1 MEKYTGYSKKL
12 MRTILILLMVCTI
25 LYAGPVFPK
34 GLISAVGIMG
44 LDYASAGTRVSP
56 EEVQKALDSGVKFLH
71 DYYEAKEFRGML
83 EDWAPIG
90 LCAAGEDLAGPEWS
104 VGGRSAQDAMLAD
117 LSTEGLLKYGRNT
130 DYQRVILNLAALGI
144 DPSNTEG
151 VDYAGVLAQS
161 QLPSGKFADSVG
173 EQVAGE
179 QLVNAQVWGIIA
191 MKAAQ
196 IEGMNDKKAINW
208 LAEHINAD
216 NGYSI
221 DTTAEQSDI
230 DMSGMALIAFA
241 ILGESDS
248 SEPVMKVMEYLKNN
262 QQPSGGFAAWS
273 METSES
279 PAAVIQGLTALGLDP
294 QAERWTTENGSPL
307 RALLD
312 YQQPNGGF
320 AHYEGGGSNLK
331 ATAQAVMALADYI
344 NGASAFQRMAQ
355 GQLQQ
360 SGIFSDMQESH
371 WAYPAVKG
379 LVENSVVNGYPDNT
393 FRPDNPVTRAEFATI
408 LVKGLGLQG
417 QMTTTT
423 AQFRDLPTGHWA
435 NKTVAAAVERGY
447 IKGMSET
454 TFAPTANITGAQV
467 AAMLVRAA
475 GHEEEAQAVT
485 GDTWYAGYIQAA
497 ETHDLLY
504 PGFDAEQQATRAQC
518 AYSVNVLRGTAVFLN

>member
-1 MEKYTGYSKKL
+1 MKKYTRYSKKL
-12 MRTILILLMVCTI
+12 VGTVLILVLVCTAI
-25 LYAGPVFPK
+25 YAGPAST
-34 GLISAVGIMG
+34 GGSIYAAGTMG
-44 LDYASAGTRVSP
+44 LDFAFAGTRVSP
-56 EEVQKALDSGVKFLH
+56 EEVRKALDSGVKYLH
-71 DYYEAKEFRGML
+71 EYYEAKEFRGLL

-90 LCAAGEDLAGPEWS
+90 LSAAGEDLAGPEWS
-104 VGGRSAQDAMLAD
+104 VGDRSAQDAMLAD
-117 LSTEGLLKYGRNT
+117 LSTGTLLKYGRNT

-151 VDYAGVLAQS
+151 VNYANVLAKS
-161 QLPSGKFADSVG
+161 QLVSGKFADAVG
-173 EQVAGE
+173 EQVIGE

-191 MKAAQ
+191 MKAAK
-196 IEGMNDKKAINW
+196 IEGMNEEKASSW
-208 LAEHINAD
+208 LAAHINPD

-221 DTTAEQSDI
+221 DTTVEQSDI

-241 ILGESDS
+241 VLGESDS
-248 SEPVMKVMEYLKNN
+248 SEPVVKVLEYLKNN

-294 QAERWTTENGSPL
+294 QAERWTTQNGSPL

-312 YQQPNGGF
+312 YQQPDGGF

-344 NGASAFQRMAQ
+344 NGTSAFQRMAQ

-371 WAYPAVKG
+371 WAYPVVKD
-379 LVENSVVNGYPDNT
+379 LVESSVVNGYPDNT

-408 LVKGLGLQG
+408 LVKGLNLQG

-423 AQFRDLPTGHWA
+423 ARFRDLPLGHWA
-435 NKTVAAAVERGY
+435 NQAVAASVERGY

-467 AAMLVRAA
+467 AAMLVRAG

-485 GDTWYAGYIQAA
+485 GDTWYAGYIRAA
-497 ETHDLLY
+497 ETLGLLY
-504 PGFDAEQQATRAQC
+504 PGFDADQQATRAQC
-518 AYSVNVLRGTAVFLN
+518 AYSVNVLRETTVFLN